1 MNKDYDLLKTLIEE
15 NIAPNERKKFIKALD
30 RLSGNG
36 SFRENFD
43 KLSDL
48 IDTMAWQADDNESFY
63 SQGDEQLQSN
73 WNYIEKQLDHMTYNE
88 LVDIYDALDKI
99 EQRENELEGE
109 RERYE
114 N

>member
-1 MNKDYDLLKTLIEE
+1 MKDYDLLKTLIEE
-15 NIAPNERKKFIKALD
+15 NITPNERKKFIQALD

-36 SFRENFD
+36 SFKENFE

-63 SQGDEQLQSN
+63 SQGDEQLESY
-73 WNYIEKQLDHMTYNE
+73 WDSIKEQLDHMTYNE

-99 EQRENELEGE
+99 EQRENELEDE
-109 RERYE
+109 REGLL
-114 N
+114 